1 MPDSFYIGYVDRVPA
16 GARKLL
22 VWMLPLLAVLLVA
35 SGILLVRAQQFDV
48 SKFEFGDVRSFE
60 GTFRSLPYPHLL
72 SPVGEVVLL
81 VGKGKH
87 EADLGEVA
95 GLEPGSGLRLR
106 GTRILRGN
114 TVMVELEPGSAE
126 LTGVTEFQSLPVRGL
141 TTELR
146 GEIVGSKCFLGVMNP
161 ARGPVHAACAR
172 HCILGGVPP
181 MLHPSGDDTVDPILI
196 TGLERPALVR
206 MAAQPVAISGTRW
219 SLPGLEWIEVATV
232 ERTSP

>member
-16 GARKLL
+16 SARKLL
-22 VWMLPLLAVLLVA
+22 VWMLPILALLLVV
-35 SGILLVRAQQFDV
+35 SGILLVRAQEFDA
-48 SKFEFGDVRSFE
+48 SRFEFGDVRSFQ

-72 SPVGEVVLL
+72 SNDGEVVLL

-87 EADLGEVA
+87 EADLTDVI
-95 GLEPGSGLRLR
+95 GLEPGSELRLR
-106 GTRILRGN
+106 GTRILRGQ

-126 LTGVTEFQSLPVRGL
+126 LTGETEFQSLPVRGL
-141 TTELR
+141 ATELQ

-181 MLHPSGDDTVDPILI
+181 MLHPSGDDTVEPILI
-196 TGLERPALVR
+196 TGLDRPALAR
-206 MAAQPVAISGTRW
+206 MAAQRVVISGTRW
-219 SLPGLEWIEVATV
+219 SVPGLEWVEVTTV
-232 ERTSP
+232 NRNTH